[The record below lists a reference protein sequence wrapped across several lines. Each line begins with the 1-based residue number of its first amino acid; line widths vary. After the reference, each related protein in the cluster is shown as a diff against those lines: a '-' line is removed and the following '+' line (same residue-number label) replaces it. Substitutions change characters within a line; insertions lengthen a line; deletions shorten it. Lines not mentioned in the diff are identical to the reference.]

1 MAKTI
6 EPTVTPEEH
15 DEEIL
20 GEELGLTNDEIER
33 LASSEVIGTVPKGI
47 ESIQWAGTS
56 GNKQEDDN

>member
-15 DEEIL
+15 DEIV
-20 GEELGLTNDEIER
+20 DVHR
-33 LASSEVIGTVPKGI
+33 QWI